1 MGWGGRVAVGL
12 GLLVVVA
19 IVLPQAEAGRANAIV
34 DYDSHELLHSEDAM
48 VDAFHAWLERHSKVY
63 HSLAEK
69 ERRFQIFKNNFAYI
83 HNHNKQQ
90 KSYWLGLNKFSD
102 LTHDE
107 FRSQYL
113 GTRPAGRA
121 NRVRSEANF
130 IYEDVVAEPKI
141 DWREKGA
148 VSEVKDQGSCGKLQ
162 NPKYFAVAMQG

>member
-1 MGWGGRVAVGL
+1 MVGEVLRVLKMGWGGRVAVGL
-12 GLLVVVA
+12 AFVLVLAFVA
-19 IVLPQAEAGRANAIV
+19 DAGRANSIV
-34 DYDSHELLHSEDAM
+34 DYDSNQLHSDDVM
-48 VDAFHAWLERHSKVY
+48 MDNFHAWLERHSKVY

-69 ERRFQIFKNNFAYI
+69 QRRFQIFKDNFMYI

-113 GTRPAGRA
+113 GTRPSGR
-121 NRVRSEANF
+121 NRVRDDANF
-130 IYEDVVAEPKI
+130 IYRDVVAASKV

-148 VSEVKDQGSCGKLQ
+148 VSEVKDQGSCGKIQ
-162 NPKYFAVAMQG
+162 S